1 MAYKKPNIINS
12 QFVHIE
18 QTPASIGNRI
28 LATII
33 DWIVLV
39 FVFSSLRGLIASINP
54 NPIVG
59 AILLVIP
66 SFYTPVCEQ
75 IFNGL
80 TLGKLA
86 LGSRVV
92 MQNGESV
99 SISAS
104 FLRWMLSF
112 VDIYLFFIGPIAMLC
127 NKRNM
132 RIGDLA
138 AGTIVIKERTSYK
151 EINQLSR
158 FTYLSNNYTP
168 KLPFVA
174 DMTWGQVKFI
184 NETIVENKLY
194 NLSQREQENINMLAG
209 MIATK
214 YNLVVNPRD
223 YHTFLRQIVNDY
235 NYYTWHDNV

>member
-39 FVFSSLRGLIASINP
+39 FVFSSLRGLLASINP

-59 AILLVIP
+59 VILLVIP